1 MFGRLKLGAICACAM
16 LLASTIGAA
25 MAADLE
31 NTLYL
36 DTKDGRVVIELRP
49 DLAPRHVERIKE
61 LVRENFYDGLKFHRV
76 IDGFMVQTGDPNG
89 DGTGGSDKDNLPPE
103 FSSENHLRGILSMAR
118 SASPSSAN
126 SQFFIMLG
134 DSGHLDN
141 KYTVWGK
148 VTSGMEFVD
157 MIKKGSSS
165 NNGAVQ
171 DPDSIVTFRVAA
183 DVEKK

>member
-1 MFGRLKLGAICACAM
+1 MPGRSIFRALCAGAI
-16 LLASTIGAA
+16 LLVTTMGAA
-25 MAADLE
+25 MSADLE

-36 DTKDGRVVIELRP
+36 ETKDGRVVIELRP

-61 LVRENFYDGLKFHRV
+61 LVREKFYDGLKFHRV

-89 DGTGGSDKDNLPPE
+89 DGTGGSDKPDLPPE
-103 FSSENHLRGILSMAR
+103 FSSEKHVRGVVSMAR
-118 SASPSSAN
+118 AANPASAN

-134 DSGHLDN
+134 DSDWLDN
-141 KYTVWGK
+141 KYSVWGK

-157 MIKKGSSS
+157 MIKKGAGS
-165 NNGAVQ
+165 NGSVS